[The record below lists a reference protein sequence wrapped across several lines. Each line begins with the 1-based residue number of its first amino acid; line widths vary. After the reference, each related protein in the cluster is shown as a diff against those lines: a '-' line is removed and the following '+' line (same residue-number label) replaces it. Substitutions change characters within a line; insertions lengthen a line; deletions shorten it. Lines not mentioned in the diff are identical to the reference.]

1 MRKHPIKILMCKPG
15 LDGHDRGV
23 KAITLALRDEG
34 FEVIYTGLRQT
45 PAAIVKTAIEEDV
58 DIIGMSCLTGNH
70 EFFSSEVLTLLTQKG
85 ITDKLVIV
93 GGIIPDEDLPKLKNI
108 GVKAVFT
115 PGCKVADIVKFIK
128 DNVRS

>member
-23 KAITLALRDEG
+23 KTITLALRDEG
-34 FEVIYTGLRQT
+34 FEVIYTGLRQI
-45 PAAIVKTAIEEDV
+45 PAAIVKAAIEEDV
-58 DIIGMSCLTGNH
+58 DVIGMSCLAGNH
-70 EFFSSEVLTLLTQKG
+70 EFFSDEVLKLLSQKG

-93 GGIIPDEDLPKLKNI
+93 GGIIPDEDIPKLKDI
-108 GVKAVFT
+108 GVKAVFG
-115 PGCKVADIVKFIK
+115 PGSKVADVVKFIK